1 MGFNIA
7 RYFANHRMG
16 VTIYDLNPAMMDL
29 SEKKMNKINKAS
41 GRDTYIS
48 HPRNLEA
55 AIANADFVIESVSED
70 LEIKRNLY
78 FRISPLLK
86 NENVIVSS
94 NTSTFA
100 LAELAAGLPFKTRM
114 IITHFFNPAHLIPLV
129 EIVKSEHTLIT
140 SVKRVIDLLT
150 DSGKVPVILKADIKG
165 FIANRLQVAL
175 LREACYLIDRGIA
188 DPYMIDTVVKESIGI
203 RWALNGPFEI
213 LDHGGLDIWEKVLG
227 NLLPVLDNTPRVSNI
242 IEEKARLKNLGVK
255 TGSGFY
261 KYDLDTF
268 NEQEEKRE
276 VALAYLLSAKKL
288 K

>member
-70 LEIKRNLY
+70 LEIKR
-78 FRISPLLK
+78 
-86 NENVIVSS
+86 
-94 NTSTFA
+94 
-100 LAELAAGLPFKTRM
+100 
-114 IITHFFNPAHLIPLV
+114 
-129 EIVKSEHTLIT
+129 
-140 SVKRVIDLLT
+140 KRVIDLLT
-150 DSGKVPVILKADIKG
+150 DSGKVPVILKADIMG